1 MRISIQ
7 VVLILLLLMPFVA
20 SAGEKPVS
28 GENLFQNTSLGTTGK
43 SCSSCH
49 PQGKGLEQI
58 GDYDDAI
65 LQEFVNFCI
74 RDAMKGKMLPEGS
87 EELRSL
93 ALYLRKFQKSK

>member
-1 MRISIQ
+1 MRISIL
-7 VVLILLLLMPFVA
+7 VVLMLMLPFVA
-20 SAGEKPVS
+20 SAGEKSVS
-28 GENLFQNTSLGTTGK
+28 GEKLFQNASLGTTGK

-49 PQGKGLEQI
+49 PQGKGLTQV

-87 EELRSL
+87 EELRVL
-93 ALYLRKFQKSK
+93 ALYLRNFQKSE